1 MLPPRKACA
10 ILLKHL
16 DRFDV
21 ISLDIFD
28 TLLERRVH
36 PPELVKDASS
46 AWVSQR
52 LRATGVVVETAE
64 VQNLRDAEEARLRR
78 ESLDTGGDAE
88 CEFARLVEAL
98 VDRCAG
104 EALSDPLKRELAR
117 EIIEHE
123 LQLERQVLAPHPEM
137 SRLYHELLARGKR
150 VILCSDMYL
159 SSEQIRRLLGENGIE
174 TAGVPIY
181 ISGECKLG
189 KGSGRLFR
197 HWLEQEAVE
206 PGRAVHVG
214 DRVTA
219 DFTAPLRVGLSAI
232 HVADPDSR
240 RRRRRLASLHH
251 RAGRNDYYKGAYV
264 LALCDSLKRRPPR
277 DDFFYQYGR
286 QFLGPVFTVFV
297 HRLVEKVRQYGIGQL
312 LFVAREGFLLKK
324 IYERFEGRLPEQ
336 GAWPAARYAYLSR
349 HSTALAGVHRFSHR
363 EIEIGAYRMRGGGL
377 ADVLQTYGLPQ
388 EPLASIAAEYGIA
401 LDVPITPADEPRLT
415 QFLTDGRVQ
424 AAVAPLQ
431 RAAAAKLEAYLG
443 QCEFWGRSR
452 KVALVDVGWEGTIQ
466 FNLLNAFGQRQD
478 FPQLFGFYLGR
489 RRGRNLLHYSPSYA
503 EGLLYDFRRESI
515 PERLLLEFAQ
525 IYEQAARAPHGT
537 TLGYECP
544 VSGNG
549 DWLPEG
555 ACPHFRDVQ
564 PVLKQAGRP
573 DRDEEIR
580 INPCLAVMQQGI
592 LDFTERYLDAIRW
605 NGFTA
610 EQVKPYVLAAAARFA
625 CLPRR
630 EEAQSLLTGLKHSED
645 FGASSSLD
653 LGVHRFRISSRHDWR
668 ALRHAFWKQGSLSL
682 LHRGLAWFGTA
693 CRSYL
698 FLNW

>member
-1 MLPPRKACA
+1 MQRPLKVRAE
-10 ILLKHL
+10 LLKHL
-16 DRFDV
+16 DRFDA
-21 ISLDIFD
+21 ISLDVFD
-28 TLLERRVH
+28 TLLQRRIH
-36 PPELVKDASS
+36 PPELVQEASS
-46 AWVSQR
+46 AFVSAR
-52 LRATGVVVETAE
+52 LRAAGVWVDAAE
-64 VQNLRDAEEARLRR
+64 VQHVRKVEEARLRR
-78 ESLDTGGDAE
+78 ESLDAGGDAE
-88 CEFARLVEAL
+88 CEFAPLIRAT

-104 EALSDPLKRELAR
+104 EALFDQVKQDLTCEV
-117 EIIEHE
+117 IEHE
-123 LQLERQVLAPHPEM
+123 LQLEREVLAPHPEM
-137 SRLYHELLARGKR
+137 TRLYRELLARGKR

-159 SSEQIRRLLGENGIE
+159 SSEHIRRLLDENGIE

-181 ISGECKLG
+181 VSGECKLG

-197 HWLEQEAVE
+197 HWLERESIDAA
-206 PGRAVHVG
+206 RAVHIG
-214 DRVTA
+214 DRMGA
-219 DFTAPLRVGLSAI
+219 DFTAPLSVGLNAI
-232 HVADPDSR
+232 HLADPDSR
-240 RRRRRLASLHH
+240 GRRRRLTSLHR
-251 RAGRNDYYKGAYV
+251 RAAQNDYYKGAYV

-297 HRLVEKVRQYGIGQL
+297 HRLVEKVRQYDIGQL

-324 IYERFEGRLPEQ
+324 IHERFEARMPEQ
-336 GAWPAARYAYLSR
+336 GPWPAARYAFLSR
-349 HSTALAGVHRFSHR
+349 HSTALASVHHLSHR
-363 EIEIGAYRMRGGGL
+363 EIEMGAYRVRGGL

-388 EPLASIAAEYGIA
+388 EPLASIAAEYGIG
-401 LDVPITPADEPRLT
+401 LDAPITPADEPQLT
-415 QFLTDGRVQ
+415 QFLTDSRVQ

-431 RAAAAKLEAYLG
+431 RAAAAKLDAYLG

-489 RRGRNLLHYSPSYA
+489 RCGRNLLHYSPSYA
-503 EGLLYDFRRESI
+503 EGLLYDFRRESVR
-515 PERLLLEFAQ
+515 ERLLLEFFL
-525 IYEQAARAPHGT
+525 IYELAGRAPHGT
-537 TLGYECP
+537 TLGY
-544 VSGNG
+544 
-549 DWLPEG
+549 DWRER
-555 ACPHFRDVQ
+555 AESVR
-564 PVLKQAGRP
+564 PVLKQPGRP

-580 INPCLAVMQQGI
+580 INPCLAVMQQGV

-610 EQVKPYVLAAAARFA
+610 EQVKPYVLATAARFA

-630 EEAQSLLTGLKHSED
+630 EEARMVLKGLKHSED

-653 LGVHRFRISSRHDWR
+653 LGVHRFRVSSRNDWL

-682 LHRGLAWFGTA
+682 LHRSLAWFGTA